1 MTVTWIILVA
11 LGLGM
16 YWLYLNGYL
25 YVQNKR
31 AVTFIG
37 SMPAKDRFAASF
49 TSCTGTVYRVIKC
62 REAGM
67 YRFSYEGQ
75 TSRGTVCAQVLNG
88 AKLPL
93 LTLDETT
100 RTGRLMLEPKQRY
113 YLMLRFASASGDC
126 KLRWE
131 KE

>member
-1 MTVTWIILVA
+1 MSVTWIVLAAV
-11 LGLGM
+11 GLGM

-31 AVTFIG
+31 ALTFIG
-37 SMPAKDRFAASF
+37 SMPEKNRFAASF

-62 REAGM
+62 REAGV
-67 YRFSYEGQ
+67 YKFAYEGR
-75 TSRGTVCAQVLNG
+75 TSKGTVCAQVLNG

-93 LTLDETT
+93 LTLDENA

-113 YLMLRFASASGDC
+113 YLLLRFTSSSGDC
-126 KLRWE
+126 KVHWE